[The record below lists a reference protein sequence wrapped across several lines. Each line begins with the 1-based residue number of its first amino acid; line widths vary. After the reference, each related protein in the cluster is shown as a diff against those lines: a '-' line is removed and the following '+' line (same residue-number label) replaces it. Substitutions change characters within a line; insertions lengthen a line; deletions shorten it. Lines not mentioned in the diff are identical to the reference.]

1 MQVVEERYVIDGP
14 VWTSAGVSA
23 GTDMALAYI
32 DHVSGPAT
40 ASKVQ
45 MAAEY
50 YPEAKF
56 YGGEAAHAKAP
67 QYAFTPAAKPRR

>member
-1 MQVVEERYVIDGP
+1 MKSLETEATRN
-14 VWTSAGVSA
+14 GVSA

-50 YPEAKF
+50 YPQGKF
-56 YGGEAAHAKAP
+56 YGGEAAHAEAP
-67 QYAFTPAAKPRR
+67 GYALPPERGK